1 MEVRGVSNHQKPAL
15 EQVARPAV
23 GAMLAIAAALVEHL
37 ERLSARYL
45 SQMERSLKTRR
56 DRLDPVAYPVG
67 ATDLYTLDFN
77 MSPARSAI
85 LERDLEEARR
95 RDRPPSGSAPS

>member
-1 MEVRGVSNHQKPAL
+1 VV
-15 EQVARPAV
+15 
-23 GAMLAIAAALVEHL
+23 VEHL

-56 DRLDPVAYPVG
+56 DRLDPVPYPAG
-67 ATDLYTLDFN
+67 AKDLYTFDFN

-85 LERDLEEARR
+85 IERDLEEARR
-95 RDRPPSGSAPS
+95 RDRPSSSSVPS